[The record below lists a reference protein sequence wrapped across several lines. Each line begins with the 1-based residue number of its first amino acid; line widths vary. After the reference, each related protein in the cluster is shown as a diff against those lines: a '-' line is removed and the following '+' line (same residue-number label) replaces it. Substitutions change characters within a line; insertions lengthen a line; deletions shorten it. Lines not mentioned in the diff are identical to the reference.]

1 MSEDTR
7 LPLAPPDP
15 ATDLVGQLRAAAP
28 QVFSEGRVDFDK
40 LRAALGD
47 QVEAGTER
55 YGLGWAGKAEAF
67 QNVRAPSVG
76 TLLPMPGDSVNWDS
90 TENLIIE
97 GDNLEVL
104 KLLQKPYHGRVKMIY
119 IDPPYNTGN
128 DFIYRDNY
136 RQSLNDYLRFSG
148 QLGED
153 GSAQSTNRDSSGRYH
168 SDWLSM
174 MYPRLFLARSLLRED
189 GVIFVSIDDNEVH
202 NLRMLMN
209 EVFGEENFI
218 ACICW
223 QKKYA
228 PSNDTVDF
236 SPMHD
241 FILVYGRT
249 RSFNQ
254 AGKVL
259 PLLNK
264 LERTE
269 EQNKLYKNPDED
281 PRGLWASDNYIC
293 NKTSEQRPNLYYAI
307 IHPKTKKEIW
317 PSKTA
322 VWRYSKERHEKNVAE
337 KRIWWGSNMEN
348 PVPRYKRFL
357 DEVGGVVADTW
368 WTHKDVG
375 HNDEAKKLIKQLFP
389 GEEKVFDTPKP
400 VRLIKRMI
408 TLATTDDND
417 NDDEPSIVLDFFA
430 GSGTT
435 GQATLELNEEDR
447 GKRRFILVQLPEPIN
462 SRNFKTISSITRE
475 RVKRAIKNLKKPGS
489 GFRAFRLSSSN
500 FRIWNAGQTPE
511 EATKLAEQLQLYSD
525 NSGQAR
531 GEQDVLWELILKSGL
546 PLSATVTKVKVDGGN
561 AWSVDDNKLLISLDK
576 KLSRETL
583 RAMIALK
590 PQRLLCLDAA
600 FAGNDALKTSIV
612 LEARSH
618 GIAFHTV

>member
-189 GVIFVSIDDNEVH
+189 GVIFVSIDDNEIS
-202 NLRMLMN
+202 NLWTLLK
-209 EVFGEENFI
+209 ELFGEENFL
-218 ACICW
+218 ACLSRRTKSGGGSAAHHFAVDNDFVLAFARNKTKCPPLSVPHNPEYL
-223 QKKYA
+223 KRYSEEDRDGKYFW
-228 PSNDTVDF
+228 DT
-236 SPMHD
+236 M
-241 FILVYGRT
+241 
-249 RSFNQ
+249 
-254 AGKVL
+254 
-259 PLLNK
+259 
-264 LERTE
+264 ERTYT
-269 EQNKLYKNPDED
+269 QTKPYKITAPDGQLLDGSWFRSEDRFEKDKEKGEIRFVKKQDGSWSVQFKQRLSDGRKIRSLLSENEFKSNPDELEAL
-281 PRGLWASDNYIC
+281 GLGDYFSF
-293 NKTSEQRPNLYYAI
+293 
-307 IHPKTKKEIW
+307 PKPTFLIKHLLQGC
-317 PSKTA
+317 T
-322 VWRYSKERHEKNVAE
+322 EKN
-337 KRIWWGSNMEN
+337 
-348 PVPRYKRFL
+348 
-357 DEVGGVVADTW
+357 D
-368 WTHKDVG
+368 
-375 HNDEAKKLIKQLFP
+375 LI
-389 GEEKVFDTPKP
+389 
-400 VRLIKRMI
+400 
-408 TLATTDDND
+408 
-417 NDDEPSIVLDFFA
+417 LDFFA

-435 GQATLELNEEDR
+435 AQSVFEQNQIDTAN
-447 GKRRFILVQLPEPIN
+447 RRFLLVQLPEPTEYKN
-462 SRNFKTISSITRE
+462 YPTIAHITRE
-475 RVKRAIKNLKKPGS
+475 RVRRVIAKLDKEDGKKKS
-489 GFRAFRLSSSN
+489 SRGFRAFRLSSSN

-561 AWSVDDNKLLISLDK
+561 AWSVDDNKLLILLDK